1 MGMLM
6 GKTLNVFLSYSD
18 QDHRF
23 AEKLGGELRAHG
35 ISTSSM
41 DVVSYRSDEDWQ
53 QRVKRAVTS
62 ADAVVVLVDSKH
74 APDPHQQFEWSAALE
89 ATWADPSKRL
99 IPLLLRN
106 AEPPSF
112 LADKQAC
119 RVKNPSKEWKQAGE
133 ALIHALKDTPA
144 ESEQTLPAQEE
155 ASSKRQ
161 ARLQYIEE
169 AAHNLKMDE
178 G

>member
-1 MGMLM
+1 M
-6 GKTLNVFLSYSD
+6 GKTLDVFLSYSD

-23 AEKLGGELRAHG
+23 AEKLGEELRAHG

-41 DVVSYRSDEDWQ
+41 LESHGVGEDWQ
-53 QRVKRAVTS
+53 QQVKRAVTS

-74 APDPHQQFEWSAALE
+74 TPDPHQQFEWSAALE

-119 RVKNPSKEWKQAGE
+119 RVENPSKEWKQAGE
-133 ALIHALKDTPA
+133 ALIHVLEDTPA
-144 ESEQTLPAQEE
+144 EPEE
-155 ASSKRQ
+155 ALLTPNKTSSKRR

-169 AAHNLKMDE
+169 AAHSLKMDE